1 MTTTTAPNSAPGSSG
16 LTASS
21 EAGRWSQREVVPALL
36 AIAMVI
42 VAAGLP
48 LALTPYQ
55 TGLATQV
62 LIFGILAMSIDLLA
76 GFAGRTSL
84 AHGAIFGVAAYVVVY
99 AIEQA
104 GITPPLA
111 IALGIVAATALAA
124 VFALLA
130 VRTSGVYFLLLTLAL
145 GMIVWGICLRWT
157 QVTGGENGM
166 RGDVRPAWL
175 VTHQAFYWAVL
186 AAAAVVSYAMWR
198 FVRSPFGL
206 TLLGI
211 RDSESR
217 MRSLGYNVSLH
228 LFIGFAVSGFF
239 AGVAGALYAM
249 FNNFVSPST
258 VALAQSVEG
267 VLMMIAGGV
276 GTLFGGFVGA
286 AAIIALEN
294 AVSAYT
300 ERWQMVLGVTFILIM
315 IFAPE
320 GIIGMLRAML
330 ARKKR

>member
-1 MTTTTAPNSAPGSSG
+1 MTEAASAPIKI
-16 LTASS
+16 
-21 EAGRWSQREVVPALL
+21 AGMTGRAAIVVIVVL
-36 AIAMVI
+36 AIA
-42 VAAGLP
+42 AALP
-48 LALTPYQ
+48 AFLSSYQ
-55 TGLATQV
+55 VGLATEM
-62 LIFGILAMSIDLLA
+62 LIFGMLAMSIDILA

-84 AHGAIFGVAAYVVVY
+84 GHGAIFGVSSYVVVY
-99 AIEQA
+99 ASAQA
-104 GITPPLA
+104 GLPPAAAFL
-111 IALGIVAATALAA
+111 LGMIAATAVAI

-166 RGDVRPAWL
+166 RGDVRPAFL
-175 VTHQAFYWAVL
+175 VEHRPFYWAVL
-186 AAAAVVSYAMWR
+186 VATTLVSYAMWR

-217 MRSLGYNVSLH
+217 MKSLGYNVPMH
-228 LFIGFAVSGFF
+228 LFVGFAVSGFF
-239 AGVAGALYAM
+239 AGIAGALYAM

-286 AAIIALEN
+286 AAIITLEN
-294 AVSAYT
+294 VVSSYT
-300 ERWQMVLGVTFILIM
+300 ERWQTVLGLTFILLM
-315 IFAPE
+315 IFAPQ
-320 GIIGMLRAML
+320 GIIGTLRGVL
-330 ARKKR
+330 ARRGK